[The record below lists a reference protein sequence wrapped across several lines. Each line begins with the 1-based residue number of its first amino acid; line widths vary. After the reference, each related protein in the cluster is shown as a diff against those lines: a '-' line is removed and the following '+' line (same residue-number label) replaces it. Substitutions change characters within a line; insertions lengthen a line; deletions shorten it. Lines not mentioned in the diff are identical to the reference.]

1 MATELEGN
9 VKLQRFIELLA
20 KLNHQCV
27 DAIKSGNTKVLDEM
41 NAVIEEMHAIQ
52 SVGEEDAYTAI
63 DEDMQA
69 IVMNFNAMVVMLKSN
84 EQDTPDV
91 ATGVAVKKFVRN
103 IFHATVR
110 IVHAYGLA

>member
-27 DAIKSGNTKVLDEM
+27 DAIKSGNTKILDEM
-41 NAVIEEMHAIQ
+41 NVVIEEMHAIQ

-63 DEDMQA
+63 EEDMQT
-69 IVMNFNAMVVMLKSN
+69 IVQNFNAIVTMMQSN
-84 EQDTPDV
+84 ESSTPDR
-91 ATGVAVKKFVRN
+91 ATSTAVKKFLHN
-103 IFHATVR
+103 IFDGTVS
-110 IVHAYGLA
+110 IVTKYGLC